1 MMLFLHRWHI
11 AKCVPK
17 KGGRT
22 MATIP
27 KSPRQVEEFLERVKE
42 VLKKEDCVII
52 NDDEW
57 ADGRE
62 NKTRT
67 YMTEKNLKRLDVIR
81 VLQKLQVRNY
91 AYTEEDRNRNFA
103 KQEVWFFGINEY
115 MVDEVDELYV
125 KFKMITLDEEYIK
138 VMSFHP
144 ERPSKAEEKL
154 NFPYDK

>member
-1 MMLFLHRWHI
+1 
-11 AKCVPK
+11 
-17 KGGRT
+17 

>member
-1 MMLFLHRWHI
+1 M
-11 AKCVPK
+11 
-17 KGGRT
+17 
-22 MATIP
+22 
-27 KSPRQVEEFLERVKE
+27 
-42 VLKKEDCVII
+42 II

-103 KQEVWFFGINEY
+103 KQEV
-115 MVDEVDELYV
+115 
-125 KFKMITLDEEYIK
+125 
-138 VMSFHP
+138 
-144 ERPSKAEEKL
+144 
-154 NFPYDK
+154 